1 MRTWECGQGHPEWPW
16 DCKSEPLGLS
26 SNSSLGSCVTSLI
39 LLTSLSHNILTYK
52 LWKGLS
58 PVFQGSCEHKSD
70 HAILERKKT
79 KNKKQQTEVHVK
91 MEAETVEMYLQV
103 EEPQGWPTVSP

>member
-79 KNKKQQTEVHVK
+79 KNKKQQ
-91 MEAETVEMYLQV
+91 LL
-103 EEPQGWPTVSP
+103 PNPTAGDSVGLRQNLGISDF